1 MDVARQIELLTSGV
15 DAALPE
21 GELERRLVA
30 VSKGEREPLRVKF
43 GMDPTAP
50 DIHLGHAVILRKLR
64 TFQEFG
70 HTVVLVIGGFTA
82 QLGDPSGRS
91 TTRPQLSPQ
100 EVQQN
105 AATYVTQARKILLP
119 EPLEIVDNSTWLSPT
134 TLADV
139 VRMASRI
146 TVARMLER
154 QDFSERYRAQ
164 RPIAVSEFL
173 YPILQG
179 QDSVEIRAD
188 VELGGTDQT
197 FNVLYGREAQAAAG
211 QEPQTVMVLPLLEGT
226 NGTAKMSKTAGNA
239 IGITEKP
246 AEMFGKVM
254 SIPDQLMPRYYLLAA
269 ALAPEEVETEVHALK
284 HGDIHPGEAKRR
296 LARRIVELYHSPEDA
311 QQAEQRF
318 DIQFRER
325 GIPDDIPEVKLRDAG
340 EHEQWH
346 LPDLLVWIGLTE
358 TKSEARR
365 LIAGNG
371 IRIDSQPLTDPNAT
385 MPVDALVGRVIQRGK
400 RRFVRLV

>member
-1 MDVARQIELLTSGV
+1 MDVARQIEVLTSGV
-15 DAALPE
+15 DAILPE
-21 GELERRLVA
+21 GELERKLVA

-50 DIHLGHAVILRKLR
+50 DIHLGHAVVLRKLR

-70 HTVVLVIGGFTA
+70 HTVVLIIGGFTA

-91 TTRPQLSPQ
+91 ATRPQLSPQ
-100 EVQQN
+100 EVQRN
-105 AATYVTQARKILLP
+105 AATYVAQARKILLP
-119 EPLEIVDNSTWLSPT
+119 EPLEVVDNSTWLSPT

-154 QDFSERYRAQ
+154 HDFSERYQTQ

-179 QDSVEIRAD
+179 QDSVAIRAD

-211 QEPQTVMVLPLLEGT
+211 QEPQTVMVMPLLEGT
-226 NGTAKMSKTAGNA
+226 DGTAKMSKTAGNA
-239 IGITEKP
+239 IGITEEP

-269 ALAPEEVETEVHALK
+269 ALTPEEVGTEIHALQ
-284 HGDIHPGEAKRR
+284 HGDVHPGEAKRR
-296 LARRIVELYHSPEDA
+296 LARRIVELYHCPEDA
-311 QQAEQRF
+311 RQAEQRF
-318 DIQFRER
+318 DRQFRER
-325 GIPDDIPEVKLRDAG
+325 GIPDDIPEVKLHDAG
-340 EHEQWH
+340 AHEQWH
-346 LPDLLVWIGLTE
+346 LPDLLVCIGLAE

-371 IRIDSQPLTDPNAT
+371 IRLDGQLLTDPNAA
-385 MPVDALVGRVIQRGK
+385 MPVDALVGHVIQRGK
-400 RRFVRLV
+400 RRFVRLA